1 MTLECAWLA
10 VHSAFADTNW
20 LELSKLLVSILTL
33 ASIVIAYRSYR
44 ANLTKQNDDR
54 IRERD
59 KELLL
64 QVQKSFQWAFDVLT
78 DEGKEAPPKANR
90 LNWLTSARHLLRTK
104 KIADQISSETYRT
117 VFEEIEEYWRHKFYI
132 ALSDEQLRSWTYY
145 ADQSN
150 LSWPENI
157 EISSALVILDFSN
170 WKKDAPD
177 PLKEMDREALIAN
190 RSAFLC
196 VAAGRGLEAYM
207 VRFEEIKAK
216 RNAAIQ
222 PTPTSSNP

>member
-1 MTLECAWLA
+1 MTIDCAWLA
-10 VHSAFADTNW
+10 VRGAFADTNL
-20 LELSKLLVSILTL
+20 LELSKLLVSIFTLT
-33 ASIVIAYRSYR
+33 SIIIAYRSYR

-64 QVQKSFQWAFDVLT
+64 QVQKSFQWAYDVLT
-78 DEGKEAPPKANR
+78 NEGKEVPPKANR
-90 LNWLTSARHLLRTK
+90 LNWLTSARHLLRARR
-104 KIADQISSETYRT
+104 IADQISSETYRT

-132 ALSDEQLRSWTYY
+132 ALSYEQLRSWTYY

-170 WKKDAPD
+170 WKEGAPD
-177 PLKEMDREALIAN
+177 PLKEIDREVLIAN
-190 RSAFLC
+190 RGAFLC
-196 VAAGRGLEAYM
+196 IEAGRGLEAYM
-207 VRFEEIKAK
+207 VHFEEIKAEC
-216 RNAAIQ
+216 NA
-222 PTPTSSNP
+222 

>member
-1 MTLECAWLA
+1 MTTACSWLA
-10 VHSAFADTNW
+10 ICDAFANTNW

-44 ANLTKQNDDR
+44 ANLSKQNDDR

-59 KELLL
+59 KELLS
-64 QVQKSFQWAFDVLT
+64 QVQKSFQWAYDVLT
-78 DEGKEAPPKANR
+78 DEGKEIPPKANR
-90 LNWLTSARHLLRTK
+90 LNWLTSARHLLRAK
-104 KIADQISSETYRT
+104 KIADQITSETYRT

-132 ALSDEQLRSWTYY
+132 ALSYEQLRSWTYY

-157 EISSALVILDFSN
+157 EISSALVILNFSN
-170 WKKDAPD
+170 WKTDTLD
-177 PLKEMDREALIAN
+177 PLKEIDREALIAN

-196 VAAGRGLEAYM
+196 VVAGRGLEAYLE
-207 VRFEEIKAK
+207 RFEEIKAE
-216 RNAAIQ
+216 RNA
-222 PTPTSSNP
+222 